1 MSLLP
6 AEARSIDLDRLLQ
19 GSQLPALP
27 QSAIRLLELSKDAKN
42 GPAEYAGPIEADPGL
57 AAQVLKFVNS
67 SYFGLAREVLSVKHA
82 ISLVGVRTI
91 KNFVLWTA
99 VFSLMPNPKSGPID
113 LKSLR
118 QDSLRRGLFARG
130 LARRLGVKDAE
141 DLFSAALLQD
151 MAIPILAKALPS
163 EYAELSQ
170 QRRERG
176 VSLSL
181 LERERFGWDHAEA
194 AGRLVR
200 AWNMPATF
208 AKLISLHTSLEEVA
222 ARETVTPEEWAVMLS
237 SLLPSVLE
245 AQWRPQDRFDEL
257 FRRAAESRGV
267 SVIEVLQETDREM
280 ADFAAILH
288 LDAPAESL
296 VARYQAALEPAAQ
309 A

>member
-1 MSLLP
+1 MSAIP
-6 AEARSIDLDRLLQ
+6 APGRSIDLDRLLQ

-42 GPAEYAGPIEADPGL
+42 GPADYAGPIEADPGL

-113 LKSLR
+113 LKALR

-130 LARRLGVKDAE
+130 MARRLGVKDAE

-151 MAIPILAKALPS
+151 MAIPILAKALPN
-163 EYAELSQ
+163 EYAELAQ

-176 VSLSL
+176 VPLSE

-194 AGRLVR
+194 AGRLVT
-200 AWNMPATF
+200 AWNMPASF
-208 AKLISLHTSLEEVA
+208 ATLISLHTKLDEVG
-222 ARETVTPEEWAVMLS
+222 ARPTITPEEAAVLLS

-245 AQWRPQDRFDEL
+245 AQWRPQDRFDDL
-257 FRRAAESRGV
+257 FRRAVESRDV
-267 SVIEVLQETDREM
+267 SVLDVLQETDREM
-280 ADFAAILH
+280 ADFSAILH
-288 LDAPAESL
+288 LDAPAEPLS
-296 VARYQAALEPAAQ
+296 VRYQAALEPAAQ